1 MARRSHA
8 RHQRPSGRAG
18 LEAAYTAL
26 QVDLAQVRW
35 DRYAD
40 HLELVRLGALADG
53 LLTELRRRST
63 DIAALRH
70 ELQVAR
76 STPQREDPLIAV
88 LAAQVTDLRAT
99 VAEQQRQLAEATASI
114 QALLAAASATP
125 VDVATPAVAPVVEA
139 PPAVEAP
146 PTPYPAT
153 PAALDGGRHDAALA
167 PAAKADDVVA
177 PVAAPDRDQAPAPV
191 LVDLVETPVLA
202 GVGAREWSAPAPAR
216 LAPRPVPSSDVDD
229 ETVRRLRLIRESNG
243 R

>member
-18 LEAAYTAL
+18 LEAAYSAL

-53 LLTELRRRST
+53 LLTELQRRST

-99 VAEQQRQLAEATASI
+99 VADQQRQLAEATASI
-114 QALLAAASATP
+114 QALLAAASAPP
-125 VDVATPAVAPVVEA
+125 VDVATPAVA
-139 PPAVEAP
+139 PAVEAP

-153 PAALDGGRHDAALA
+153 PAALDGGRHDGELA
-167 PAAKADDVVA
+167 PAARVDAAVA

>member
-53 LLTELRRRST
+53 LLTELQRRSG
-63 DIAALRH
+63 DVARLRQ

-76 STPQREDPLIAV
+76 TTPQREDPLIAV
-88 LAAQVTDLRAT
+88 LAGQVTELRAT
-99 VAEQQRQLAEATASI
+99 VADQQKQLAEAMAQI
-114 QALLAAASATP
+114 QVLLS
-125 VDVATPAVAPVVEA
+125 
-139 PPAVEAP
+139 
-146 PTPYPAT
+146 
-153 PAALDGGRHDAALA
+153 AALA
-167 PAAKADDVVA
+167 PAPAATSAVTPDPVLPPAPAVEGATPVVEPVVPAADTA
-177 PVAAPDRDQAPAPV
+177 VAAPAPAPAPV

-202 GVGAREWSAPAPAR
+202 GVGARDTSSVLPGR
-216 LAPRPVPSSDVDD
+216 VAPRPVPSSDGDD
-229 ETVRRLRLIRESNG
+229 ETVRRLRLIRESYG